1 MGNLS
6 VGAWSTP
13 IPSLISTVLR
23 TAPYTLESSRQVL
36 YSEWWRQSWSLK
48 KRWTA
53 APCYPKVKGREDS
66 KGLLS
71 CRRGNPSWV
80 AKEPFYSHTMSLLIL
95 RQEVTQPPLT
105 LQSSLWDQAEATTPP
120 EMSAL
125 PASYPSSILYPPPP
139 PILLLGDFPL
149 TIPCSQILGL
159 KSILSNTP
167 LKDVFLKK
175 WKRLFCIP
183 ALTFACFT
191 FFLLVLINFYW
202 STVTLQGGISC
213 FCAAKW
219 ISHLYACTH
228 ISPLVWTF
236 FPQGTT
242 EFPGLYSRFSL
253 VI

>member
-1 MGNLS
+1 MCFFPKLVPPATWGVWGRLPTLQLLWGLNDNQMGNLS

-95 RQEVTQPPLT
+95 RQEVTSLLLRSRAPCGIRLRLRLLLKCQLCLLPTPPLSCT
-105 LQSSLWDQAEATTPP
+105 LHLHHFFYLETSLWQ
-120 EMSAL
+120 SLAL
-125 PASYPSSILYPPPP
+125 RSLAWSLFC
-139 PILLLGDFPL
+139 L
-149 TIPCSQILGL
+149 
-159 KSILSNTP
+159 TP
-167 LKDVFLKK
+167 L
-175 WKRLFCIP
+175 
-183 ALTFACFT
+183 
-191 FFLLVLINFYW
+191 
-202 STVTLQGGISC
+202 
-213 FCAAKW
+213 
-219 ISHLYACTH
+219 
-228 ISPLVWTF
+228 
-236 FPQGTT
+236 
-242 EFPGLYSRFSL
+242 
-253 VI
+253 